1 VGYTPVVRVA
11 PGTLVVYADIGCPW
25 AHVAVHRLHTA
36 RARLGLDGRV
46 RFDHRAF
53 ALELANQRPTPKLTL
68 ESEVPVTSGL
78 ESDAGWQL
86 WQGKAHEYPV
96 STLLALEAV
105 QAAKQQGLDASE
117 RLDRNLRRAFF
128 GESRCIS
135 MLHVVLDVAG
145 GCDLDVAALRT
156 ALETGTARAAVHE
169 QHRAAEADD
178 VVKGSPHVFAPG
190 GMHAHNPGVTM
201 HWDGGHGGKGFPVV
215 DADDPTAVEPLL
227 LQAAACLEEQ
237 GP

>member
-1 VGYTPVVRVA
+1 MLVS

-25 AHVAVHRLHTA
+25 AHVTVHRLHEA
-36 RARLGLDGRV
+36 RARLGLEDQV

-53 ALELANQRPTPKLTL
+53 ALELANDRPTPKLTL

-86 WQGKAHEYPV
+86 WQRAAHEYPV

-105 QAAKQQGLDASE
+105 QAAKEQGLDASE
-117 RLDRNLRRAFF
+117 RLDRHLRRAFF

-145 GCDLDVAALRT
+145 ASDVDVAALRD
-156 ALETGTARAAVHE
+156 ALETGRARAAVHE
-169 QHRAAEADD
+169 QHRAATDDD

-190 GMHAHNPGVTM
+190 GMHAHNPGVRM
-201 HWDGGHGGKGFPVV
+201 HWDGGHGGTGFPVV
-215 DADDPTAVEPLL
+215 DHDDPTAVEPLL
-227 LQAAACLEEQ
+227 RQAAAVEA
-237 GP
+237 

>member
-1 VGYTPVVRVA
+1 MWGNTAVVLVA

-36 RARLGLDGRV
+36 RTRLGLDDRV

-53 ALELANQRPTPKLTL
+53 VLELANERPTPKLTL

-86 WQGKAHEYPV
+86 WQGAAHEYPV

-135 MLHVVLDVAG
+135 MLHVVLDVAERS
-145 GCDLDVAALRT
+145 DVDSAALRT
-156 ALETGTARAAVHE
+156 ALETGSCRAKVHD
-169 QHRAAEADD
+169 QHREAAASD

-190 GMHAHNPGVTM
+190 GMHAHNPGVQM
-201 HWDGGHGGKGFPVV
+201 HWDGSHGGLGFPVV

-227 LQAAACLEEQ
+227 EQAAATL
-237 GP
+237 